1 MPPKTTTTKAELQ
14 RQLEVMSHAVHN
26 MKDAQVL
33 KVGAETVIDHMG
45 SMTGRLHMEQLD
57 HIRAATRRRFAH
69 ELADMLINTGMVKM
83 TEFME
88 DCPRRYARVLRI
100 EGSLSVC

>member
-1 MPPKTTTTKAELQ
+1 
-14 RQLEVMSHAVHN
+14 
-26 MKDAQVL
+26 
-33 KVGAETVIDHMG
+33 
-45 SMTGRLHMEQLD
+45 MEQLD